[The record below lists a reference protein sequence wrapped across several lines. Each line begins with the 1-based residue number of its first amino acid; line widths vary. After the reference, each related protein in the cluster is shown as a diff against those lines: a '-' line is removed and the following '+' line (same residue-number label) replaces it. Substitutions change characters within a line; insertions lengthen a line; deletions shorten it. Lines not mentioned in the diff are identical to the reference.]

1 MLDAKSARERSMTAD
16 EELSDKQ
23 LEYIEREI
31 INACN
36 HSRRSVDLKGMFQST
51 TVKRLRDMGYTV
63 NLFDDQKEGKTWTAI
78 SW

>member
-1 MLDAKSARERSMTAD
+1 MLDAKSAREKSMTAV

-31 INACN
+31 TNECN
-36 HSRRSVDLKGMFQST
+36 HGHRSVDFTGTFQST
-51 TVKRLRDMGYTV
+51 TVKRLRDMGYIV
-63 NLFDDQKEGKTWTAI
+63 NLFDDQKEGETWTTI